1 MLWDHRLKIHPKY
14 EKNRK
19 YIFAHCNGHFFFN
32 PYSWKKLRIYID
44 IVSVAEGH
52 LGMGTDKQL

>member
-1 MLWDHRLKIHPKY
+1 MKRTGNTSLHTAMDI
-14 EKNRK
+14 
-19 YIFAHCNGHFFFN
+19 FFFN